1 MPAAGVEPRRLPGS
15 APKSMLRGMTET
27 PDNLVLALLR
37 RLDERT
43 ARIEDR
49 LATIERRLALRDQEG
64 ALDRAD
70 LLSLAGRVARIER
83 RLDLSE
89 G

>member
-1 MPAAGVEPRRLPGS
+1 MS
-15 APKSMLRGMTET
+15 DT

-43 ARIEDR
+43 ARMEDR
-49 LATIERRLALRDQEG
+49 LATIERRLSLRDQEA

-70 LLSLAGRVARIER
+70 LLSLSGRIARIER
-83 RLDLSE
+83 RLDLAE

>member
-1 MPAAGVEPRRLPGS
+1 V
-15 APKSMLRGMTET
+15 TET
-27 PDNLVLALLR
+27 PDKLVLALLR

-49 LATIERRLALRDQEG
+49 LASMERRLALRDQEA

-70 LLSLAGRVARIER
+70 LLALSGRVARIER
-83 RLDLSE
+83 RLDLAE